1 MLEGFT
7 AITVDNAVKAGKK
20 SKSSAAAVSKKE
32 KVVPKNTPK
41 EQTSTSAVAKKPEV
55 VPKNTSKKQTSTTSV
70 DEKVEVVP
78 KNTSE
83 VQTETSVV
91 AKKGEVVPK
100 NTPADMGGDYEP
112 RVGYISI
119 PKGLWGII
127 TDNMYLSYCSDTRE
141 GSLKLL
147 KNAKINRKPVFT
159 KDWDLITS
167 VLYTDAHI
175 LSYYPHVDSHVMQD
189 ALSKVHKIGGL
200 YSIIDMDEY
209 LRPKGYFPRVSK
221 MSLVTDIADRNPQL
235 LDAMHL
241 RKVDDDNNPYEMTD
255 VPSTIS
261 SLNVRSMK
269 YCLLTTGIEE
279 FFKVKRYPK
288 PKDLAGIIDR
298 LGDESR
304 ETAGITTITINNGAN
319 TYRIFDEDRFTEWL
333 RDNGWLTEDEM
344 KWVSLKEMTQVYSL
358 SEDEFT
364 DLYESACVEL
374 KVLKAD
380 YYKVDGRGNRFVK
393 AGIAEGLRVF
403 RSQMRRNKV
412 DKDIRSLSAV
422 MSLQSDL
429 KGVNA
434 ELEKVR
440 SELSKAEKELK
451 AAENANP
458 VEGMNPR
465 QPSAAKN
472 TSTKDKSTALPTKSD
487 TPKPQDAATEEKSSI
502 AKPQDDTQGIP
513 VETESKKVLR
523 LKKEVRVLKKQLSDL
538 KTRLSGKTEEVQ
550 RLVESEQDL
559 KRSNEGL
566 ASSIKKLSENNSS
579 LKTQLENAG
588 TPLKARIQE
597 LEANARKDKG
607 KIQSLED
614 NLSYEKH
621 IVEDLKGKLA
631 RAEAE
636 NMELKEAKGGVP
648 LEGGDKFRLV
658 AAVGGRRR
666 VFLPRATFEALSSFG
681 SVKVKG
687 CANE

>member
-7 AITVDNAVKAGKK
+7 AITVDNAVKASKK
-20 SKSSAAAVSKKE
+20 SKPSTAAVSKKE
-32 KVVPKNTPK
+32 KAVPKNTPK
-41 EQTSTSAVAKKPEV
+41 VQTSTTSVAKKEKAVPKNTPKVQTSTTSVAKKEEV
-55 VPKNTSKKQTSTTSV
+55 VPKNTSVESKN
-70 DEKVEVVP
+70 EKVVP
-78 KNTSE
+78 KNT
-83 VQTETSVV
+83 V
-91 AKKGEVVPK
+91 
-100 NTPADMGGDYEP
+100 ADMGGDYEP

-434 ELEKVR
+434 ELARVR

-451 AAENANP
+451 SAENAKP
-458 VEGMNPR
+458 VSE
-465 QPSAAKN
+465 SKN
-472 TSTKDKSTALPTKSD
+472 ATSKGNTTASPAN
-487 TPKPQDAATEEKSSI
+487 PQDATPE
-502 AKPQDDTQGIP
+502 AKGSPPQPQDATSGIP
-513 VETESKKVLR
+513 GEPESKKVLR
-523 LKKEVRVLKKQLSDL
+523 LKKEVKLLKKQLSDL

-631 RAEAE
+631 SAEAE

-658 AAVGGRRR
+658 AAAGGRRR

>member
-7 AITVDNAVKAGKK
+7 AITIDNAPKSGKK

-32 KVVPKNTPK
+32 KAVPKNTSK
-41 EQTSTSAVAKKPEV
+41 EQNSTSAVAKKPKV

-200 YSIIDMDEY
+200 YSILDMDEY

-403 RSQMRRNKV
+403 RAQMRRNKV

-434 ELEKVR
+434 ELARVR

-451 AAENANP
+451 SAENAKP
-458 VEGMNPR
+458 VSEPKNAT
-465 QPSAAKN
+465 SEAK
-472 TSTKDKSTALPTKSD
+472 SSPAQ
-487 TPKPQDAATEEKSSI
+487 PQDATPE
-502 AKPQDDTQGIP
+502 AKGSPSQPQDATSGIP
-513 VETESKKVLR
+513 GEPESKKVLR
-523 LKKEVRVLKKQLSDL
+523 LKKEVKLLKKQLSDL

-550 RLVESEQDL
+550 RLSESEQDL

-631 RAEAE
+631 SAEAE
-636 NMELKEAKGGVP
+636 NMELREAKGGVP

-658 AAVGGRRR
+658 TAAGGRRR
-666 VFLPRATFEALSSFG
+666 VFLPRATFEALISFG
-681 SVKVKG
+681 SVKVREF
-687 CANE
+687 AHE

>member
-7 AITVDNAVKAGKK
+7 AITVDNAVKASKK

-32 KVVPKNTPK
+32 KVVPKNTSK
-41 EQTSTSAVAKKPEV
+41 VQTSTTSVAKKPEV

-434 ELEKVR
+434 ELARVR

-451 AAENANP
+451 SAENAKP
-458 VEGMNPR
+458 VSE
-465 QPSAAKN
+465 
-472 TSTKDKSTALPTKSD
+472 
-487 TPKPQDAATEEKSSI
+487 PQDATPKGNTTASP
-502 AKPQDDTQGIP
+502 AQPQDATPEAKGSPSQPQDTTSGIP
-513 VETESKKVLR
+513 GEPESKKVLR
-523 LKKEVRVLKKQLSDL
+523 LKKEVKLLKKQLSDL

-550 RLVESEQDL
+550 RLSEFEQDL

-631 RAEAE
+631 SAEAE

-658 AAVGGRRR
+658 AAAGGRRR
-666 VFLPRATFEALSSFG
+666 VFLPRATFEALISFG
-681 SVKVKG
+681 SVKVREF
-687 CANE
+687 AHE

>member
-7 AITVDNAVKAGKK
+7 AITIDNAPKSGKK

-32 KVVPKNTPK
+32 KAVPKNTSK
-41 EQTSTSAVAKKPEV
+41 EQNSTSAVAKKPKV

-200 YSIIDMDEY
+200 YSILDMDEY

-269 YCLLTTGIEE
+269 YCLLTTGVEE

-434 ELEKVR
+434 ELARVR

-451 AAENANP
+451 SAENAKP
-458 VEGMNPR
+458 VSE
-465 QPSAAKN
+465 
-472 TSTKDKSTALPTKSD
+472 
-487 TPKPQDAATEEKSSI
+487 PQDATPKGNTTASP
-502 AKPQDDTQGIP
+502 ANPQDATPEAKGSPSQPQDATSGIP
-513 VETESKKVLR
+513 GEPESKKVLR
-523 LKKEVRVLKKQLSDL
+523 LKKEVKLLKKQLSDL

-550 RLVESEQDL
+550 RLSESEQDL

-631 RAEAE
+631 SAEAE
-636 NMELKEAKGGVP
+636 NMELREAKGGVP
-648 LEGGDKFRLV
+648 LEGVGKFRLV
-658 AAVGGRRR
+658 TAAGGRRR
-666 VFLPRATFEALSSFG
+666 VFLPRATFEALISFG
-681 SVKVKG
+681 SVKVREF
-687 CANE
+687 AHE

>member
-7 AITVDNAVKAGKK
+7 AITVDNAPKSGKK

-41 EQTSTSAVAKKPEV
+41 VQTSTTSVAKKPEV
-55 VPKNTSKKQTSTTSV
+55 VPKNTSKVQTSTTSV
-70 DEKVEVVP
+70 AKKEEVVP
-78 KNTSE
+78 KNTPE

-100 NTPADMGGDYEP
+100 NTVADMGGDYEP

-147 KNAKINRKPVFT
+147 RNAKINRKPVFT

-175 LSYYPHVDSHVMQD
+175 LSYYPHVDSHVMQE

-200 YSIIDMDEY
+200 YSILDMDEY

-269 YCLLTTGIEE
+269 YCLLTTGVEE

-403 RSQMRRNKV
+403 RAQMRRNKV

-434 ELEKVR
+434 ELARVR

-451 AAENANP
+451 SAENAKP
-458 VEGMNPR
+458 VSE
-465 QPSAAKN
+465 
-472 TSTKDKSTALPTKSD
+472 
-487 TPKPQDAATEEKSSI
+487 PQDATPKGSTTASP
-502 AKPQDDTQGIP
+502 AQPQDATPEAKGSPSQPQDATSGIP
-513 VETESKKVLR
+513 GEPESKKVLR
-523 LKKEVRVLKKQLSDL
+523 LKKEVKLLKKQLSDL

-550 RLVESEQDL
+550 RLSESEQDL

-631 RAEAE
+631 SAEAE

-648 LEGGDKFRLV
+648 LEGGGKFRLV
-658 AAVGGRRR
+658 AAAGGRRR

-681 SVKVKG
+681 SVKVREF
-687 CANE
+687 AHE

>member
-7 AITVDNAVKAGKK
+7 AITIDNAPKSGKK

-32 KVVPKNTPK
+32 KAVPKNTSK
-41 EQTSTSAVAKKPEV
+41 EQNSTSAVAKKPKV

-200 YSIIDMDEY
+200 YSILDMDEY

-403 RSQMRRNKV
+403 RAQMRRNKV

-434 ELEKVR
+434 ELARVR

-451 AAENANP
+451 SAENAKP
-458 VEGMNPR
+458 VSE
-465 QPSAAKN
+465 
-472 TSTKDKSTALPTKSD
+472 
-487 TPKPQDAATEEKSSI
+487 PQDATSEAKSSP
-502 AKPQDDTQGIP
+502 AQPQDATPEAKGSPSQPQDATSGIP
-513 VETESKKVLR
+513 GEPESKKVLR
-523 LKKEVRVLKKQLSDL
+523 LKKEVKLLKKQLSDL

-550 RLVESEQDL
+550 RLSESEQDL

-631 RAEAE
+631 SAEAE

-658 AAVGGRRR
+658 AAAGGRRR
-666 VFLPRATFEALSSFG
+666 VFLPRATFEALISFG
-681 SVKVKG
+681 SVKVREF
-687 CANE
+687 AHE

>member
-7 AITVDNAVKAGKK
+7 AITVDNAAKSGKK

-32 KVVPKNTPK
+32 EVVPKNTPK
-41 EQTSTSAVAKKPEV
+41 EQTPASSVAKKLKV

-78 KNTSE
+78 DNTSVE
-83 VQTETSVV
+83 SKNE
-91 AKKGEVVPK
+91 EVVSK
-100 NTPADMGGDYEP
+100 NTPADMSGDYEP

-200 YSIIDMDEY
+200 YSIIDVDEY

-235 LDAMHL
+235 LDALHL

-269 YCLLTTGIEE
+269 YCLLTTGVEE
-279 FFKVKRYPK
+279 FFRVKRYPK
-288 PKDLAGIIDR
+288 PKDLAGIISG

-333 RDNGWLTEDEM
+333 RDNGWLTEDGME
-344 KWVSLKEMTQVYSL
+344 WVSLKEMTQVYNL

-364 DLYESACVEL
+364 ELYESACVEL

-393 AGIAEGLRVF
+393 ARIAEGLRVF

-429 KGVNA
+429 KGANA
-434 ELEKVR
+434 ELVR
-440 SELSKAEKELK
+440 VQRELEKAEKELK
-451 AAENANP
+451 AAESAKP
-458 VEGMNPR
+458 VSE
-465 QPSAAKN
+465 
-472 TSTKDKSTALPTKSD
+472 
-487 TPKPQDAATEEKSSI
+487 PQDATPKGNPTTSSKSATPEEKSSTANAAPE
-502 AKPQDDTQGIP
+502 AKSSPSQPQDATPGIP
-513 VETESKKVLR
+513 VEPESKKVLR
-523 LKKEVRVLKKQLSDL
+523 LKKEVRLLKKQLSDL

-550 RLVESEQDL
+550 RLSESEQDL

-607 KIQSLED
+607 KMQSLED
-614 NLSYEKH
+614 NLSYANH

-631 RAEAE
+631 SAEAE
-636 NMELKEAKGGVP
+636 NMELRDAKGGVP
-648 LEGGDKFRLV
+648 LEGVGKFRLV
-658 AAVGGRRR
+658 AAAGGRRR

-681 SVKVKG
+681 SVKVREF
-687 CANE
+687 AHE

>member
-7 AITVDNAVKAGKK
+7 AITVDNAPK
-20 SKSSAAAVSKKE
+20 SGRKSNTSTAAVSKKE
-32 KVVPKNTPK
+32 KVVPKNTAEVQP
-41 EQTSTSAVAKKPEV
+41 TTSAVAKKPEV
-55 VPKNTSKKQTSTTSV
+55 VSKNTSKGQTSTTSV
-70 DEKVEVVP
+70 A
-78 KNTSE
+78 KNE
-83 VQTETSVV
+83 
-91 AKKGEVVPK
+91 EVVPK
-100 NTPADMGGDYEP
+100 NTPVESKNEKVVPKNTVADMGGDYEP

-147 KNAKINRKPVFT
+147 RNAKINRKPVFT

-279 FFKVKRYPK
+279 FFRVKRYPK

-333 RDNGWLTEDEM
+333 RDNGWLTEDKM

-403 RSQMRRNKV
+403 RAQMRRNKV

-434 ELEKVR
+434 ELARVR

-451 AAENANP
+451 SAENAKP
-458 VEGMNPR
+458 V
-465 QPSAAKN
+465 S
-472 TSTKDKSTALPTKSD
+472 
-487 TPKPQDAATEEKSSI
+487 
-502 AKPQDDTQGIP
+502 
-513 VETESKKVLR
+513 ESK
-523 LKKEVRVLKKQLSDL
+523 
-538 KTRLSGKTEEVQ
+538 
-550 RLVESEQDL
+550 
-559 KRSNEGL
+559 N
-566 ASSIKKLSENNSS
+566 
-579 LKTQLENAG
+579 
-588 TPLKARIQE
+588 
-597 LEANARKDKG
+597 
-607 KIQSLED
+607 
-614 NLSYEKH
+614 
-621 IVEDLKGKLA
+621 
-631 RAEAE
+631 
-636 NMELKEAKGGVP
+636 
-648 LEGGDKFRLV
+648 
-658 AAVGGRRR
+658 
-666 VFLPRATFEALSSFG
+666 ATFKG
-681 SVKVKG
+681 SPTATGARVEKG
-687 CANE
+687 APTEKGSKTA

>member
-7 AITVDNAVKAGKK
+7 AITVDNATKAGKK

-32 KVVPKNTPK
+32 EVVPKNTPK
-41 EQTSTSAVAKKPEV
+41 EQTSTSAVAKKEEV
-55 VPKNTSKKQTSTTSV
+55 VPKNTTVESK
-70 DEKVEVVP
+70 KVEVVP
-78 KNTSE
+78 KNT
-83 VQTETSVV
+83 V
-91 AKKGEVVPK
+91 
-100 NTPADMGGDYEP
+100 ADMGGDYEP

-200 YSIIDMDEY
+200 YSIIDVDEY

-235 LDAMHL
+235 LGALHL

-269 YCLLTTGIEE
+269 YCLLTTGVEE

-344 KWVSLKEMTQVYSL
+344 EWVSLKEMTKVYNL
-358 SEDEFT
+358 SEDEFV
-364 DLYESACVEL
+364 DLYESACGEL

-429 KGVNA
+429 KGANA
-434 ELEKVR
+434 ELAKVQR
-440 SELSKAEKELK
+440 ELAKAKRGLK
-451 AAENANP
+451 AAE
-458 VEGMNPR
+458 
-465 QPSAAKN
+465 SAKPA
-472 TSTKDKSTALPTKSD
+472 SELKSTTTKGNPTTSSKSA
-487 TPKPQDAATEEKSSI
+487 TTEEKSSTANAAPE
-502 AKPQDDTQGIP
+502 AKSSPSQPQDTTPGIP
-513 VETESKKVLR
+513 VEPESKKVLR
-523 LKKEVRVLKKQLSDL
+523 LKKEIKLLKKQLSDL

-550 RLVESEQDL
+550 RLSESEQDL

-597 LEANARKDKG
+597 LEAKARKDSG
-607 KIQSLED
+607 EIQSLKD
-614 NLSYEKH
+614 NLSYANH

-631 RAEAE
+631 SAEAE
-636 NMELKEAKGGVP
+636 NTKLEEVEGDSITLGG
-648 LEGGDKFRLV
+648 GKFRLV
-658 AAVGGRRR
+658 VASAGRR

-681 SVKVKG
+681 SVKVRE
-687 CANE
+687 CAHE

>member
-7 AITVDNAVKAGKK
+7 AITVDNAVKAGRK
-20 SKSSAAAVSKKE
+20 SKPSTAAVSKKE
-32 KVVPKNTPK
+32 EVVPKNTPK
-41 EQTSTSAVAKKPEV
+41 KQTSTSAVTKKPKV

-100 NTPADMGGDYEP
+100 NTAADMGGDYEP

-279 FFKVKRYPK
+279 FFRVKRYPK

-403 RSQMRRNKV
+403 RAQMRRNKV

-434 ELEKVR
+434 ELARVR

-451 AAENANP
+451 SAENAKP
-458 VEGMNPR
+458 VSE
-465 QPSAAKN
+465 
-472 TSTKDKSTALPTKSD
+472 
-487 TPKPQDAATEEKSSI
+487 PQDATPKGNTTASP
-502 AKPQDDTQGIP
+502 AQPQDATPEAKGSPSQPQDATSGIP
-513 VETESKKVLR
+513 GEPESKKVLR
-523 LKKEVRVLKKQLSDL
+523 LKKEVKLLKKQLSDL

-631 RAEAE
+631 SAEAE
-636 NMELKEAKGGVP
+636 NMELREAKGGVP

-666 VFLPRATFEALSSFG
+666 VFLPRATFEALISFG
-681 SVKVKG
+681 SVKVREF
-687 CANE
+687 AHE

>member
-7 AITVDNAVKAGKK
+7 AITIDNAPKSGKK

-32 KVVPKNTPK
+32 KAVPKNTSK
-41 EQTSTSAVAKKPEV
+41 EQNSTSAVAKKPKV

-200 YSIIDMDEY
+200 YSILDMDEY

-434 ELEKVR
+434 ELARVR

-451 AAENANP
+451 SAENAKP
-458 VEGMNPR
+458 VSE
-465 QPSAAKN
+465 
-472 TSTKDKSTALPTKSD
+472 
-487 TPKPQDAATEEKSSI
+487 PQDATPKGNTTASP
-502 AKPQDDTQGIP
+502 ANPQDATPEAKGSPSQPQDATSGIP
-513 VETESKKVLR
+513 GEPESKKVLR
-523 LKKEVRVLKKQLSDL
+523 LKKEVKLLKKQLSDL
-538 KTRLSGKTEEVQ
+538 KTRLSGKIEEVQ
-550 RLVESEQDL
+550 RLSESEQDL

-631 RAEAE
+631 SAEAE

-658 AAVGGRRR
+658 AAAGGRRR
-666 VFLPRATFEALSSFG
+666 VFLPRATFEALISFG
-681 SVKVKG
+681 SVKVREF
-687 CANE
+687 AHE

>member
-7 AITVDNAVKAGKK
+7 AITIDNAPKSGKK

-32 KVVPKNTPK
+32 KAVPKNTSK
-41 EQTSTSAVAKKPEV
+41 EQNSTSAVAKKPKV

-200 YSIIDMDEY
+200 YSILDMDEY

-269 YCLLTTGIEE
+269 YCLLTTGVEE

-434 ELEKVR
+434 ELARVR

-451 AAENANP
+451 SAENAKP
-458 VEGMNPR
+458 VSE
-465 QPSAAKN
+465 
-472 TSTKDKSTALPTKSD
+472 
-487 TPKPQDAATEEKSSI
+487 PQDATPKGNTTASP
-502 AKPQDDTQGIP
+502 ANPQDATPEAKGSPSQPQDATSGIP
-513 VETESKKVLR
+513 GEPESKKVLR
-523 LKKEVRVLKKQLSDL
+523 LKKEVKLLKKQLSDL

-550 RLVESEQDL
+550 RLSESEQDL

-631 RAEAE
+631 SAEAE

-648 LEGGDKFRLV
+648 LEGVGKFRLV
-658 AAVGGRRR
+658 TAAGGRRR
-666 VFLPRATFEALSSFG
+666 VFLPRATFEALISFG
-681 SVKVKG
+681 SVKVREF
-687 CANE
+687 AHE

>member
-7 AITVDNAVKAGKK
+7 AITVDNAVKVSKK
-20 SKSSAAAVSKKE
+20 SKPSSAAVSKKSKVVPKNTPEVQTSTTSVAKKEEVVPKNTPVESKNE
-32 KVVPKNTPK
+32 KVVPKNT
-41 EQTSTSAVAKKPEV
+41 V
-55 VPKNTSKKQTSTTSV
+55 
-70 DEKVEVVP
+70 
-78 KNTSE
+78 
-83 VQTETSVV
+83 
-91 AKKGEVVPK
+91 
-100 NTPADMGGDYEP
+100 ADMSGDYEP

-175 LSYYPHVDSHVMQD
+175 LSYYPHVDSHVMQE
-189 ALSKVHKIGGL
+189 AFSKVHKIGGL

-255 VPSTIS
+255 VPSTVS

-269 YCLLTTGIEE
+269 YCLLTTGVEE

-288 PKDLAGIIDR
+288 PKDLAGVIDR
-298 LGDESR
+298 LGEESR

-344 KWVSLKEMTQVYSL
+344 EWVSLREMAQVYNL
-358 SEDEFT
+358 SEDEFV

-374 KVLKAD
+374 KVLKAG

-403 RSQMRRNKV
+403 RAQVLRNKV

-434 ELEKVR
+434 ELVR
-440 SELSKAEKELK
+440 VQRELEKAERELK
-451 AAENANP
+451 ASETAKP
-458 VEGMNPR
+458 VESETMKTV
-465 QPSAAKN
+465 SE
-472 TSTKDKSTALPTKSD
+472 SKSTTLKGNAADSPAKT
-487 TPKPQDAATEEKSSI
+487 QDAT
-502 AKPQDDTQGIP
+502 PGIP

-523 LKKEVRVLKKQLSDL
+523 LKKEVRLLKKQLSDL

-550 RLVESEQDL
+550 RLVESEKSL
-559 KRSNEGL
+559 KNSNEGL

-579 LKTQLENAG
+579 LKTQLENTG
-588 TPLKARIQE
+588 TPLKSRIQE
-597 LEANARKDKG
+597 LEAKARKDSG
-607 KIQSLED
+607 KMQSLED
-614 NLSYEKH
+614 SLSYANH

-631 RAEAE
+631 SAEAE
-636 NMELKEAKGGVP
+636 NTKLKESKSGMP
-648 LEGGDKFRLV
+648 LGGDSITLGGGKFRLV
-658 AAVGGRRR
+658 AATGGHRR

-681 SVKVKG
+681 SVKVREF
-687 CANE
+687 AHE

>member
-7 AITVDNAVKAGKK
+7 AITIDNAVKAGRK
-20 SKSSAAAVSKKE
+20 SKPSTAAVSKKE
-32 KVVPKNTPK
+32 EVVPKNTPK
-41 EQTSTSAVAKKPEV
+41 VQTSTTSVAKNEEVVPKNTPEVQTSTSAVAKKPEV
-55 VPKNTSKKQTSTTSV
+55 VPKNTV
-70 DEKVEVVP
+70 
-78 KNTSE
+78 
-83 VQTETSVV
+83 
-91 AKKGEVVPK
+91 
-100 NTPADMGGDYEP
+100 ADMGGDYEP

-200 YSIIDMDEY
+200 YSIIDVDEY

-279 FFKVKRYPK
+279 FFRVKRYPK

-403 RSQMRRNKV
+403 RAQMRRNKV

-434 ELEKVR
+434 ELEQVKR
-440 SELSKAEKELK
+440 ELAKAEKELK
-451 AAENANP
+451 SAENGKQ
-458 VEGMNPR
+458 VSE
-465 QPSAAKN
+465 
-472 TSTKDKSTALPTKSD
+472 
-487 TPKPQDAATEEKSSI
+487 PQDACPKGNPTATPAQPQDADPEAKSSP
-502 AKPQDDTQGIP
+502 AKSQDATSGIP
-513 VETESKKVLR
+513 GEPESKKVLR
-523 LKKEVRVLKKQLSDL
+523 LKKEVKLLKKQLSDL

-550 RLVESEQDL
+550 RLSESEQDL

-597 LEANARKDKG
+597 LEANARKDSG
-607 KIQSLED
+607 EIQSLKD

-631 RAEAE
+631 SAEAE

-648 LEGGDKFRLV
+648 LEGGGKFRLV
-658 AAVGGRRR
+658 TAAGGRRR

-681 SVKVKG
+681 SVKVRE
-687 CANE
+687 CINE

>member
-7 AITVDNAVKAGKK
+7 AITIDNAPKSGKK

-32 KVVPKNTPK
+32 KAVPKNTSK
-41 EQTSTSAVAKKPEV
+41 EQNSTSAVAKKPKV

-200 YSIIDMDEY
+200 YSILDMDEY

-434 ELEKVR
+434 ELARVR

-451 AAENANP
+451 SAENAKP
-458 VEGMNPR
+458 VSE
-465 QPSAAKN
+465 
-472 TSTKDKSTALPTKSD
+472 
-487 TPKPQDAATEEKSSI
+487 PQDATSEAKSSP
-502 AKPQDDTQGIP
+502 AQPQDATPEAKGSPSQPQDATSGIP
-513 VETESKKVLR
+513 GEPESKKVLR
-523 LKKEVRVLKKQLSDL
+523 LKKEVKLLKKQLSDL
-538 KTRLSGKTEEVQ
+538 KTRLSGKIEEVQ
-550 RLVESEQDL
+550 RLSESEQDL

-631 RAEAE
+631 SAEAE
-636 NMELKEAKGGVP
+636 NMELREAKGGVP
-648 LEGGDKFRLV
+648 LEGVGKFRLV
-658 AAVGGRRR
+658 TAAGGRRR
-666 VFLPRATFEALSSFG
+666 VFLPRATFEALISFG
-681 SVKVKG
+681 SVKVREF
-687 CANE
+687 AHE

>member
-1 MLEGFT
+1 M
-7 AITVDNAVKAGKK
+7 
-20 SKSSAAAVSKKE
+20 
-32 KVVPKNTPK
+32 VPKNTSK
-41 EQTSTSAVAKKPEV
+41 VQTSTTSVAKKEEV
-55 VPKNTSKKQTSTTSV
+55 VPKNTSVESKN
-70 DEKVEVVP
+70 EK
-78 KNTSE
+78 
-83 VQTETSVV
+83 
-91 AKKGEVVPK
+91 VVPK

-279 FFKVKRYPK
+279 FFRVKRYPK

-403 RSQMRRNKV
+403 RAQMRRNKV

-434 ELEKVR
+434 ELARVR

-451 AAENANP
+451 SAENAKP
-458 VEGMNPR
+458 VSE
-465 QPSAAKN
+465 
-472 TSTKDKSTALPTKSD
+472 
-487 TPKPQDAATEEKSSI
+487 PQDATPE
-502 AKPQDDTQGIP
+502 AKGSPSQPQDATSGIP
-513 VETESKKVLR
+513 GEPESKKVLR
-523 LKKEVRVLKKQLSDL
+523 LKKEVKLLKKQLSDL

-550 RLVESEQDL
+550 RLSESEQDL

-631 RAEAE
+631 SAEAE

-658 AAVGGRRR
+658 ATAGGRRR
-666 VFLPRATFEALSSFG
+666 VFLPRATFEALISFG
-681 SVKVKG
+681 SVKVREF
-687 CANE
+687 AHE

>member
-7 AITVDNAVKAGKK
+7 AITIDNAVKAGRK
-20 SKSSAAAVSKKE
+20 SNTSTAAVSKKE

-41 EQTSTSAVAKKPEV
+41 GQTSTSAVAKKPKV

-269 YCLLTTGIEE
+269 YCLLTTGVEE

-434 ELEKVR
+434 ELARVR

-451 AAENANP
+451 SAENAKP
-458 VEGMNPR
+458 VSE
-465 QPSAAKN
+465 
-472 TSTKDKSTALPTKSD
+472 
-487 TPKPQDAATEEKSSI
+487 PQDATPKGNTTASP
-502 AKPQDDTQGIP
+502 AQPQDATPEAKGSPSQPQDATSGIP
-513 VETESKKVLR
+513 VEPESKKVLR
-523 LKKEVRVLKKQLSDL
+523 LKKEVKLLKKQLSDL

-550 RLVESEQDL
+550 RLSESEQDL

-631 RAEAE
+631 SAEAE
-636 NMELKEAKGGVP
+636 NMELREAKGGVP
-648 LEGGDKFRLV
+648 LEGGGKFRLV
-658 AAVGGRRR
+658 AAAGGRRR

-681 SVKVKG
+681 SVKVREF
-687 CANE
+687 AHE

>member
-7 AITVDNAVKAGKK
+7 AITIDNAPKSGKK

-32 KVVPKNTPK
+32 EVVPKNTSK
-41 EQTSTSAVAKKPEV
+41 EQTSTSAVAKKPKV

-78 KNTSE
+78 KNTS
-83 VQTETSVV
+83 
-91 AKKGEVVPK
+91 
-100 NTPADMGGDYEP
+100 ADMGGDYEP

-147 KNAKINRKPVFT
+147 RNAKINRKPVFT

-200 YSIIDMDEY
+200 YSILDMDEY

-269 YCLLTTGIEE
+269 YCLLTTGVEE
-279 FFKVKRYPK
+279 FFRVKRYPK

-333 RDNGWLTEDEM
+333 RDSGWLTEDEM

-403 RSQMRRNKV
+403 RAQVRRNKV

-434 ELEKVR
+434 ELARVR

-451 AAENANP
+451 SAENAKP
-458 VEGMNPR
+458 VSESKNATSEAKSS
-465 QPSAAKN
+465 PSQ
-472 TSTKDKSTALPTKSD
+472 
-487 TPKPQDAATEEKSSI
+487 PQDATPE
-502 AKPQDDTQGIP
+502 AKGSPSQPQDATSGIP
-513 VETESKKVLR
+513 GEPESKKVLR
-523 LKKEVRVLKKQLSDL
+523 LKKEVKLLKKQLSDL

-550 RLVESEQDL
+550 RLSESEQDL

-631 RAEAE
+631 SAEAE

-658 AAVGGRRR
+658 AAAGGRRR

-681 SVKVKG
+681 SVKVRE
-687 CANE
+687 CINE

>member
-7 AITVDNAVKAGKK
+7 AITVDNAVKASKK
-20 SKSSAAAVSKKE
+20 SKPSTAAVLKKE

-41 EQTSTSAVAKKPEV
+41 KKTSTTSVAKKEEV
-55 VPKNTSKKQTSTTSV
+55 VPKNTSKVQTSTTSV
-70 DEKVEVVP
+70 V
-78 KNTSE
+78 
-83 VQTETSVV
+83 
-91 AKKGEVVPK
+91 KKEEVVPK

-147 KNAKINRKPVFT
+147 RNAKINRKPVFT

-279 FFKVKRYPK
+279 FFRVKRYPK

-434 ELEKVR
+434 ELARVR

-451 AAENANP
+451 SAENAKP
-458 VEGMNPR
+458 VSESKNATSEAKSS
-465 QPSAAKN
+465 PSQ
-472 TSTKDKSTALPTKSD
+472 
-487 TPKPQDAATEEKSSI
+487 PQDATPE
-502 AKPQDDTQGIP
+502 AKGSPSQPQDATSGIP
-513 VETESKKVLR
+513 GEPESKKVLR
-523 LKKEVRVLKKQLSDL
+523 LKKEVKLLKKQLSDL

-550 RLVESEQDL
+550 RLSESEQDL

-631 RAEAE
+631 SAEVE

-658 AAVGGRRR
+658 AAAGGRRR

>member
-7 AITVDNAVKAGKK
+7 AITIDNAPKSGKK

-32 KVVPKNTPK
+32 KAVPKNTSK
-41 EQTSTSAVAKKPEV
+41 EQNSTSAVAKKPKV

-200 YSIIDMDEY
+200 YSILDMDEY

-434 ELEKVR
+434 ELARVR

-451 AAENANP
+451 SAENAKP
-458 VEGMNPR
+458 VSE
-465 QPSAAKN
+465 
-472 TSTKDKSTALPTKSD
+472 
-487 TPKPQDAATEEKSSI
+487 PQDATSEAKSSP
-502 AKPQDDTQGIP
+502 AQPQDATPEAKGSPSQPQDATSGIP
-513 VETESKKVLR
+513 GEPESKKVLR
-523 LKKEVRVLKKQLSDL
+523 LKKEVKLLKKQLSDL

-550 RLVESEQDL
+550 RLSESEQDL

-631 RAEAE
+631 SAEAE

-658 AAVGGRRR
+658 AAAGGRRR
-666 VFLPRATFEALSSFG
+666 VFLPRATFEALISFG
-681 SVKVKG
+681 SVKVREF
-687 CANE
+687 AHE

>member
-7 AITVDNAVKAGKK
+7 AITIDNAPKSGKK

-32 KVVPKNTPK
+32 KAVPKNTSK
-41 EQTSTSAVAKKPEV
+41 EQNSTSAVAKKPKV

-200 YSIIDMDEY
+200 YSILDMDEY

-269 YCLLTTGIEE
+269 YCLLTTGVEE

-403 RSQMRRNKV
+403 RAQMRRNKV

-434 ELEKVR
+434 ELARVR

-451 AAENANP
+451 SAENAKP
-458 VEGMNPR
+458 VSE
-465 QPSAAKN
+465 
-472 TSTKDKSTALPTKSD
+472 
-487 TPKPQDAATEEKSSI
+487 PQDATPKGNTTASP
-502 AKPQDDTQGIP
+502 ANPQDATPEAKGSPSQPQDATSGIP
-513 VETESKKVLR
+513 GEPESKKVLR
-523 LKKEVRVLKKQLSDL
+523 LKKEVKLLKKQLSDL

-550 RLVESEQDL
+550 RLSESEQDL

-631 RAEAE
+631 SAEAE

-658 AAVGGRRR
+658 AAAGGRRR
-666 VFLPRATFEALSSFG
+666 VFLPRATFEALISFG
-681 SVKVKG
+681 SVKVREF
-687 CANE
+687 AHE

>member
-7 AITVDNAVKAGKK
+7 AITVDNAPKSGKK
-20 SKSSAAAVSKKE
+20 SKPSTAAVSKKE
-32 KVVPKNTPK
+32 KVVPKNTSK
-41 EQTSTSAVAKKPEV
+41 VQTSTTSVAKKEEAVPKNTPKVQTSTTSVAKKEEV
-55 VPKNTSKKQTSTTSV
+55 VPKNTSVESKNKK
-70 DEKVEVVP
+70 
-78 KNTSE
+78 
-83 VQTETSVV
+83 
-91 AKKGEVVPK
+91 VVPK
-100 NTPADMGGDYEP
+100 NTPADTGGDYEP

-147 KNAKINRKPVFT
+147 RNAKINRKPVFT

-189 ALSKVHKIGGL
+189 AISKVHKIGGL

-269 YCLLTTGIEE
+269 YCLLTTGVEE

-403 RSQMRRNKV
+403 RAQMRRNKV

-434 ELEKVR
+434 ELARVR

-451 AAENANP
+451 SAENAKP
-458 VEGMNPR
+458 VSE
-465 QPSAAKN
+465 
-472 TSTKDKSTALPTKSD
+472 
-487 TPKPQDAATEEKSSI
+487 PQDATLKGNTTATGNSATSEEKSSP
-502 AKPQDDTQGIP
+502 ANATLEEKSSTPKTQDATSGIP
-513 VETESKKVLR
+513 VEPESKKVLR
-523 LKKEVRVLKKQLSDL
+523 LKKEVKLLKKQLSDL

-550 RLVESEQDL
+550 RLVESEQSL

-631 RAEAE
+631 SAEAE
-636 NMELKEAKGGVP
+636 NMELREAKGGVP

-658 AAVGGRRR
+658 TAAGGRRR

-681 SVKVKG
+681 SVKVREF
-687 CANE
+687 AHE

>member
-32 KVVPKNTPK
+32 EVVPKNTPK
-41 EQTSTSAVAKKPEV
+41 EQTPASSVAKKGEV

-78 KNTSE
+78 ENTSVE
-83 VQTETSVV
+83 SKNE
-91 AKKGEVVPK
+91 EVVSK
-100 NTPADMGGDYEP
+100 NTPADMSGDYEP

-159 KDWDLITS
+159 KDWGLITS

-200 YSIIDMDEY
+200 YSIIDVDEY

-221 MSLVTDIADRNPQL
+221 MSLVTDIANRNPQL
-235 LDAMHL
+235 LDALHL

-269 YCLLTTGIEE
+269 YCLLTTGVEE
-279 FFKVKRYPK
+279 FFRVKRYPK
-288 PKDLAGIIDR
+288 PKDLEGIIAR

-333 RDNGWLTEDEM
+333 RDNGWLTEDGME
-344 KWVSLKEMTQVYSL
+344 WVSLKEMTQVYNL

-364 DLYESACVEL
+364 ELYESACVEL
-374 KVLKAD
+374 KVLKSD

-393 AGIAEGLRVF
+393 ARIAEGLRVF

-429 KGVNA
+429 KDANA
-434 ELEKVR
+434 ELVR
-440 SELSKAEKELK
+440 VQRELEKAEKELK
-451 AAENANP
+451 AAE
-458 VEGMNPR
+458 
-465 QPSAAKN
+465 SAKPA
-472 TSTKDKSTALPTKSD
+472 SEPKSTTAKGNPTTSSKSA
-487 TPKPQDAATEEKSSI
+487 TPEEKSSTANAAPE
-502 AKPQDDTQGIP
+502 AKSSPSQPQDATPGIP
-513 VETESKKVLR
+513 VEPESKKVLR
-523 LKKEVRVLKKQLSDL
+523 LKKEVRLLKKQLSDL

-550 RLVESEQDL
+550 RLSESEQDL

-597 LEANARKDKG
+597 LEAKSRKDSG
-607 KIQSLED
+607 EIQSLKD
-614 NLSYEKH
+614 NLSYANH

-631 RAEAE
+631 SAEAE
-636 NMELKEAKGGVP
+636 NMELRDAKGGVP
-648 LEGGDKFRLV
+648 LEGVGKFRLV
-658 AAVGGRRR
+658 AAAGGCRR

-681 SVKVKG
+681 SVKVREF
-687 CANE
+687 AHE

>member
-7 AITVDNAVKAGKK
+7 AITVDNTVKASKK

-32 KVVPKNTPK
+32 EVVPKNTSK
-41 EQTSTSAVAKKPEV
+41 EQTPTSAVDEKVEV

-78 KNTSE
+78 ENTSVE
-83 VQTETSVV
+83 SKEQ
-91 AKKGEVVPK
+91 EVVPK
-100 NTPADMGGDYEP
+100 NTPADMSGDYEP

-175 LSYYPHVDSHVMQD
+175 LSYYPHVNSHVMQD

-200 YSIIDMDEY
+200 YSIIDVDEY

-235 LDAMHL
+235 LDALHL

-269 YCLLTTGIEE
+269 YCLLTTGVEE

-288 PKDLAGIIDR
+288 PKDLAGVIDR

-344 KWVSLKEMTQVYSL
+344 KWVSLKEMTKVYNL

-374 KVLKAD
+374 NVLKSD

-403 RSQMRRNKV
+403 RSQLRRNKV

-429 KGVNA
+429 KGANA
-434 ELEKVR
+434 ELAKVQR
-440 SELSKAEKELK
+440 ELEKAEKELK
-451 AAENANP
+451 DAENAKP
-458 VEGMNPR
+458 VSEPQDATPKG
-465 QPSAAKN
+465 N
-472 TSTKDKSTALPTKSD
+472 TTASTA
-487 TPKPQDAATEEKSSI
+487 KPQDATPEAKSSPSQ
-502 AKPQDDTQGIP
+502 PQDATPGIP
-513 VETESKKVLR
+513 VEPESKKVLR
-523 LKKEVRVLKKQLSDL
+523 LKKEVRLLKKQLSDL

-550 RLVESEQDL
+550 RLSESEQSL
-559 KRSNEGL
+559 KNSNEGL

-588 TPLKARIQE
+588 TPLKVRIQE
-597 LEANARKDKG
+597 LEAKSRKDSG
-607 KIQSLED
+607 EIQSLKD
-614 NLSYEKH
+614 NLSYANH

-631 RAEAE
+631 SAEAE
-636 NMELKEAKGGVP
+636 NMKLRDAKGGVP
-648 LEGGDKFRLV
+648 LEGVGKFRLV
-658 AAVGGRRR
+658 AVTGGHRR

-681 SVKVKG
+681 SVKVREF
-687 CANE
+687 AHE

>member
-7 AITVDNAVKAGKK
+7 AITVDNAVKAGRKGK
-20 SKSSAAAVSKKE
+20 PSSAAVSKK
-32 KVVPKNTPK
+32 PK
-41 EQTSTSAVAKKPEV
+41 V
-55 VPKNTSKKQTSTTSV
+55 VPKNTSKEQTSTTSV

-78 KNTSE
+78 KNTPVES
-83 VQTETSVV
+83 
-91 AKKGEVVPK
+91 KKGEVVPRNTSVESK
-100 NTPADMGGDYEP
+100 NEEVVPRNTSVDMGGDYEP

-141 GSLKLL
+141 GSMKLL

-200 YSIIDMDEY
+200 YSIIDVDEY

-235 LDAMHL
+235 LDALHL

-269 YCLLTTGIEE
+269 YCLLTTGVEE

-344 KWVSLKEMTQVYSL
+344 KWVSLKEMTQVYNL

-364 DLYESACVEL
+364 ELYESACVEL

-403 RSQMRRNKV
+403 RSQLRRNKV

-429 KGVNA
+429 KDANA
-434 ELEKVR
+434 ELVR
-440 SELSKAEKELK
+440 VQRELKKAEKELK
-451 AAENANP
+451 DAENAKP
-458 VEGMNPR
+458 VSE
-465 QPSAAKN
+465 
-472 TSTKDKSTALPTKSD
+472 
-487 TPKPQDAATEEKSSI
+487 PQDATPKGNQTATGNSATSEEKSSP
-502 AKPQDDTQGIP
+502 ANATLEEKSSTSKTQDASSGIP
-513 VETESKKVLR
+513 VEPESKKVLR
-523 LKKEVRVLKKQLSDL
+523 LKKEVRLLKKQLSDL

-550 RLVESEQDL
+550 RLSESEQDL

-597 LEANARKDKG
+597 LEAKARKDSG
-607 KIQSLED
+607 EIQSLKD
-614 NLSYEKH
+614 NLSYANH

-631 RAEAE
+631 SAEAE

-648 LEGGDKFRLV
+648 LEGVGKFRLV
-658 AAVGGRRR
+658 AVTGGHRR

-681 SVKVKG
+681 SVKVREF
-687 CANE
+687 AHE

>member
-20 SKSSAAAVSKKE
+20 SKPSTAAVSKKE
-32 KVVPKNTPK
+32 
-41 EQTSTSAVAKKPEV
+41 EV
-55 VPKNTSKKQTSTTSV
+55 VPKNTSKEQTSTSSV
-70 DEKVEVVP
+70 AKKEEVVP
-78 KNTSE
+78 KNTSK
-83 VQTETSVV
+83 VQTSTTSV
-91 AKKGEVVPK
+91 AKKEEVVPK
-100 NTPADMGGDYEP
+100 NTSVESKNEKVVPKNTVADMGGDYEP

-269 YCLLTTGIEE
+269 YCLLTTGVEE

-344 KWVSLKEMTQVYSL
+344 KWVSLKEMTQVYNL
-358 SEDEFT
+358 SEDEFV

-403 RSQMRRNKV
+403 RAQMRRNKV

-434 ELEKVR
+434 ELARVR

-451 AAENANP
+451 AAENAKP
-458 VEGMNPR
+458 VSEP
-465 QPSAAKN
+465 
-472 TSTKDKSTALPTKSD
+472 KSV
-487 TPKPQDAATEEKSSI
+487 TPKGNTTASPANPQDADPEAKSSPSQ
-502 AKPQDDTQGIP
+502 PQDATPEAKGSPSQPQDATSGIP
-513 VETESKKVLR
+513 VEPESKKVLR
-523 LKKEVRVLKKQLSDL
+523 LKKEVKLLKKQLSDL
-538 KTRLSGKTEEVQ
+538 KTRLSGKTGEVQ

-631 RAEAE
+631 SAEAE
-636 NMELKEAKGGVP
+636 NMELREAKGGVP
-648 LEGGDKFRLV
+648 LEGVGKFRLV
-658 AAVGGRRR
+658 TAAGGCRR

-681 SVKVKG
+681 SVKVREF
-687 CANE
+687 AHE

>member
-7 AITVDNAVKAGKK
+7 AITVDNAVKASRKGKP
-20 SKSSAAAVSKKE
+20 STAAVSKKE
-32 KVVPKNTPK
+32 K
-41 EQTSTSAVAKKPEV
+41 V

-78 KNTSE
+78 ENTSVE
-83 VQTETSVV
+83 SKNE
-91 AKKGEVVPK
+91 EVVSK
-100 NTPADMGGDYEP
+100 NTPADMSGDYEP

-147 KNAKINRKPVFT
+147 KSAKINRKPVFT

-167 VLYTDAHI
+167 VLYTDVHI

-200 YSIIDMDEY
+200 YSIIDIDEY

-235 LDAMHL
+235 LDALHL

-269 YCLLTTGIEE
+269 YCLLTTGVEE
-279 FFKVKRYPK
+279 FFRVKRYPK
-288 PKDLAGIIDR
+288 PKDLAGVIDR

-304 ETAGITTITINNGAN
+304 ETAGITTITINNGTN

-344 KWVSLKEMTQVYSL
+344 KWVSLKEMTQVYNL

-403 RSQMRRNKV
+403 RSQLRRNKV

-429 KGVNA
+429 KGANA
-434 ELEKVR
+434 ELVR
-440 SELSKAEKELK
+440 VQRELSKAEKELK
-451 AAENANP
+451 DAENAKP
-458 VEGMNPR
+458 VSEPQDATLKG
-465 QPSAAKN
+465 N
-472 TSTKDKSTALPTKSD
+472 TTASTA
-487 TPKPQDAATEEKSSI
+487 KPQDATPEAKSSPSQ
-502 AKPQDDTQGIP
+502 PQDATPGIP
-513 VETESKKVLR
+513 VEPESKEVLR
-523 LKKEVRVLKKQLSDL
+523 LKKEVRLLKKQLSDL

-550 RLVESEQDL
+550 RLSESEQDL

-597 LEANARKDKG
+597 LEAKSRKDSG
-607 KIQSLED
+607 KIQSLKD
-614 NLSYEKH
+614 NLSYANH

-631 RAEAE
+631 SAEAE
-636 NMELKEAKGGVP
+636 NMALREAKGGVP
-648 LEGGDKFRLV
+648 LEGGGKFRLV
-658 AAVGGRRR
+658 AAAGGRRR

-681 SVKVKG
+681 SVKVREF
-687 CANE
+687 AHE

>member
-7 AITVDNAVKAGKK
+7 AITIDNAVKAGRK
-20 SKSSAAAVSKKE
+20 SKTSTVAVSKKG
-32 KVVPKNTPK
+32 
-41 EQTSTSAVAKKPEV
+41 EV

-78 KNTSE
+78 KNTSVE
-83 VQTETSVV
+83 S
-91 AKKGEVVPK
+91 KNKEVVPK
-100 NTPADMGGDYEP
+100 NTVADMGGDYEP

-200 YSIIDMDEY
+200 YSIIDVDEY

-235 LDAMHL
+235 LGALHL

-269 YCLLTTGIEE
+269 YCLLTTGVEE

-288 PKDLAGIIDR
+288 PKDLAGVIDR

-333 RDNGWLTEDEM
+333 RDSGWLTEDEM
-344 KWVSLKEMTQVYSL
+344 EWVSLKEMTQVYNL
-358 SEDEFT
+358 SEDEFV
-364 DLYESACVEL
+364 DLYESACGEL
-374 KVLKAD
+374 KVLKSD

-393 AGIAEGLRVF
+393 ARIAEGLRVF

-422 MSLQSDL
+422 MSLQSEL
-429 KGVNA
+429 KDANA
-434 ELEKVR
+434 ELAKVQR
-440 SELSKAEKELK
+440 ELAKAKRGLK
-451 AAENANP
+451 AAE
-458 VEGMNPR
+458 
-465 QPSAAKN
+465 SAKPA
-472 TSTKDKSTALPTKSD
+472 SEPKSTTAKGNPTTSSKS
-487 TPKPQDAATEEKSSI
+487 ATLEEKSSTANAAPE
-502 AKPQDDTQGIP
+502 AKSSPSQPQDTAPGIP
-513 VETESKKVLR
+513 VEPESKKVLR
-523 LKKEVRVLKKQLSDL
+523 LKKEVKMLKKQLSDL

-550 RLVESEQDL
+550 RLSESEQDL

-597 LEANARKDKG
+597 LEAKARKDSG
-607 KIQSLED
+607 EIQSLKD
-614 NLSYEKH
+614 NLSYANH

-631 RAEAE
+631 SAEAE
-636 NMELKEAKGGVP
+636 NTKLEEVEGDSITLGG
-648 LEGGDKFRLV
+648 GKFRLV
-658 AAVGGRRR
+658 VASAGRR

-681 SVKVKG
+681 SVKVKE
-687 CANE
+687 CAHE

>member
-7 AITVDNAVKAGKK
+7 AITVDNAVKASKK
-20 SKSSAAAVSKKE
+20 SKPSTAAVSKKE

-41 EQTSTSAVAKKPEV
+41 KQTSTSAVAKKP
-55 VPKNTSKKQTSTTSV
+55 K
-70 DEKVEVVP
+70 VVP

-100 NTPADMGGDYEP
+100 NTVADMGGDYEP

-209 LRPKGYFPRVSK
+209 LRPKGYFPRISK

-269 YCLLTTGIEE
+269 YCLLTTGVEE

-403 RSQMRRNKV
+403 RSQLRRNKV

-434 ELEKVR
+434 ELARVR

-451 AAENANP
+451 SAENAKP
-458 VEGMNPR
+458 VSE
-465 QPSAAKN
+465 SKN
-472 TSTKDKSTALPTKSD
+472 ATSKGNTTASPAN
-487 TPKPQDAATEEKSSI
+487 PQDATPE
-502 AKPQDDTQGIP
+502 AKGSPSQPQDATSGIP
-513 VETESKKVLR
+513 VEPESKKVLR
-523 LKKEVRVLKKQLSDL
+523 LKKEVKLLKKQLSDL

-550 RLVESEQDL
+550 RLSESEQDL

-631 RAEAE
+631 SAEAE
-636 NMELKEAKGGVP
+636 NMELREAKGGVP
-648 LEGGDKFRLV
+648 LEGGGKFRLV
-658 AAVGGRRR
+658 TAAGGRRR

-681 SVKVKG
+681 SVKVREF
-687 CANE
+687 AHE

>member
-7 AITVDNAVKAGKK
+7 AITVDNAVKAGRKGK
-20 SKSSAAAVSKKE
+20 PSAAAVSKKE
-32 KVVPKNTPK
+32 KAVPKNTSK
-41 EQTSTSAVAKKPEV
+41 VQTSTSAVAKKPEV

-70 DEKVEVVP
+70 DEKV
-78 KNTSE
+78 
-83 VQTETSVV
+83 
-91 AKKGEVVPK
+91 EVVPK

-147 KNAKINRKPVFT
+147 RNAKINRKPVFT

-279 FFKVKRYPK
+279 FFRVKRYPK

-298 LGDESR
+298 LGDEIR

-403 RSQMRRNKV
+403 RAQMRRNKV

-440 SELSKAEKELK
+440 SELSKAERELK
-451 AAENANP
+451 AAENAKP
-458 VEGMNPR
+458 VSE
-465 QPSAAKN
+465 SKN
-472 TSTKDKSTALPTKSD
+472 A
-487 TPKPQDAATEEKSSI
+487 TPKGNTTASPAQPQDATPE
-502 AKPQDDTQGIP
+502 AKGSPSQPQDATSGIP
-513 VETESKKVLR
+513 GEPESKKVLR
-523 LKKEVRVLKKQLSDL
+523 LKKEVKLLKKQLSDL

-550 RLVESEQDL
+550 RLSESEQDL

-621 IVEDLKGKLA
+621 IVEDLKGKLSS
-631 RAEAE
+631 AESE
-636 NMELKEAKGGVP
+636 NTKLKEEKSDSLTLGG
-648 LEGGDKFRLV
+648 GKFRLV
-658 AAVGGRRR
+658 TAAGGRRR

-681 SVKVKG
+681 SVKVREF
-687 CANE
+687 AHE

>member
-7 AITVDNAVKAGKK
+7 AITVDNAVKASKK
-20 SKSSAAAVSKKE
+20 SKPSTAAVSKKE
-32 KVVPKNTPK
+32 KAVPKNTSK
-41 EQTSTSAVAKKPEV
+41 VQTSTTSVAKKEEV
-55 VPKNTSKKQTSTTSV
+55 VPKNTSK
-70 DEKVEVVP
+70 
-78 KNTSE
+78 

-147 KNAKINRKPVFT
+147 RNAKINRKPVFT

-175 LSYYPHVDSHVMQD
+175 LSYYPHVDSHVMQE

-434 ELEKVR
+434 ELEQVKR
-440 SELSKAEKELK
+440 ELAKAERELK
-451 AAENANP
+451 SAENAKP
-458 VEGMNPR
+458 VSE
-465 QPSAAKN
+465 
-472 TSTKDKSTALPTKSD
+472 
-487 TPKPQDAATEEKSSI
+487 PQDATPKGNTTASP
-502 AKPQDDTQGIP
+502 AQPQDATPEAKGSPSQPQDATSGIP
-513 VETESKKVLR
+513 GEPESKKVLR
-523 LKKEVRVLKKQLSDL
+523 LKKEVKLLKKQLSDL

-621 IVEDLKGKLA
+621 IVEDLKGKLSS
-631 RAEAE
+631 AEAE

-681 SVKVKG
+681 SVKVREF
-687 CANE
+687 AHE

>member
-7 AITVDNAVKAGKK
+7 AITVDNATKAGKK
-20 SKSSAAAVSKKE
+20 SKSSTVAVSKKEEVVPKNTPEVQTSSSAVSKKE

-41 EQTSTSAVAKKPEV
+41 G
-55 VPKNTSKKQTSTTSV
+55 QTSTTSV
-70 DEKVEVVP
+70 DEKGEVVP
-78 KNTSE
+78 KNTSVE
-83 VQTETSVV
+83 S
-91 AKKGEVVPK
+91 KKGEVVPR
-100 NTPADMGGDYEP
+100 NTFVDMGGDYEP

-200 YSIIDMDEY
+200 YSIIDVDEY

-235 LDAMHL
+235 LDALHL

-255 VPSTIS
+255 VSSTIS

-269 YCLLTTGIEE
+269 YCLLTTGVEE

-403 RSQMRRNKV
+403 RSQLRRNKV

-429 KGVNA
+429 KGANA
-434 ELEKVR
+434 ELVR
-440 SELSKAEKELK
+440 VQRELEKAEKELK
-451 AAENANP
+451 AAESAKPVSEPQDATPKGNP
-458 VEGMNPR
+458 T
-465 QPSAAKN
+465 
-472 TSTKDKSTALPTKSD
+472 TSTA
-487 TPKPQDAATEEKSSI
+487 KPQDATPEAKSSPSQ
-502 AKPQDDTQGIP
+502 PQDATPGIP
-513 VETESKKVLR
+513 VEPESKKVLR
-523 LKKEVRVLKKQLSDL
+523 LKKEVRLLKKQLSDL

-550 RLVESEQDL
+550 RLSESEQDL

-588 TPLKARIQE
+588 TPLKVRIQE
-597 LEANARKDKG
+597 LEANARKDSG
-607 KIQSLED
+607 EIQSLKD
-614 NLSYEKH
+614 NLSYANH

-631 RAEAE
+631 SAEAE

-648 LEGGDKFRLV
+648 LEGVGKFRLV
-658 AAVGGRRR
+658 AVTGGHRR

-681 SVKVKG
+681 SVKVREF
-687 CANE
+687 AHE

>member
-7 AITVDNAVKAGKK
+7 AITIDNAPKSGKK

-32 KVVPKNTPK
+32 KAVPKNTSK
-41 EQTSTSAVAKKPEV
+41 EQNSTSAVAKKPKV

-200 YSIIDMDEY
+200 YSILDMDEY

-403 RSQMRRNKV
+403 RAQMRRNKV

-434 ELEKVR
+434 ELARVR

-451 AAENANP
+451 SAENAKP
-458 VEGMNPR
+458 VSE
-465 QPSAAKN
+465 
-472 TSTKDKSTALPTKSD
+472 
-487 TPKPQDAATEEKSSI
+487 PQDATSEAKSSP
-502 AKPQDDTQGIP
+502 AQPQDATPEAKGSPSQPQDATSGIP
-513 VETESKKVLR
+513 GEPESKKVLR
-523 LKKEVRVLKKQLSDL
+523 LKKEVKLLKKQLSDL

-550 RLVESEQDL
+550 RLSESEQDL

-631 RAEAE
+631 SAEAE

-648 LEGGDKFRLV
+648 LEGVGKFRLV
-658 AAVGGRRR
+658 TAAGGRRR
-666 VFLPRATFEALSSFG
+666 VFLPRATFEALISFG
-681 SVKVKG
+681 SVKVREF
-687 CANE
+687 AHE

>member
-7 AITVDNAVKAGKK
+7 AITIDNAPKSGKK

-32 KVVPKNTPK
+32 KAVPKNTSK
-41 EQTSTSAVAKKPEV
+41 EQNSTSAVAKKPKV

-200 YSIIDMDEY
+200 YSILDMDEY

-403 RSQMRRNKV
+403 RAQMRRNKV

-434 ELEKVR
+434 ELARVR

-451 AAENANP
+451 SAENAKP
-458 VEGMNPR
+458 VSE
-465 QPSAAKN
+465 
-472 TSTKDKSTALPTKSD
+472 
-487 TPKPQDAATEEKSSI
+487 PQDATPKGNTTASP
-502 AKPQDDTQGIP
+502 ANPQDATPEAKGSPSQPQDATSGIP
-513 VETESKKVLR
+513 GEPESKKVLR
-523 LKKEVRVLKKQLSDL
+523 LKKEVKLLKKQLSDL

-550 RLVESEQDL
+550 RLSESEQDL

-631 RAEAE
+631 SAEAE

-658 AAVGGRRR
+658 AAAGGRRR
-666 VFLPRATFEALSSFG
+666 VFLPRATFEALISFG
-681 SVKVKG
+681 SVKVREF
-687 CANE
+687 AHE

>member
-7 AITVDNAVKAGKK
+7 AITIDNAPKSGKK

-32 KVVPKNTPK
+32 KAVPKNTSK
-41 EQTSTSAVAKKPEV
+41 EQNSTSAVAKKPKV

-200 YSIIDMDEY
+200 YSILDMDEY

-434 ELEKVR
+434 ELARVR

-451 AAENANP
+451 SAENAKP
-458 VEGMNPR
+458 VSE
-465 QPSAAKN
+465 
-472 TSTKDKSTALPTKSD
+472 
-487 TPKPQDAATEEKSSI
+487 PQDATPKGNTTASP
-502 AKPQDDTQGIP
+502 ANPQDATPEAKGSPSQPQDATSGIP
-513 VETESKKVLR
+513 GEPESKKVLR
-523 LKKEVRVLKKQLSDL
+523 LKKEVKLLKKQLSDL

-550 RLVESEQDL
+550 RLSESEQDL

-631 RAEAE
+631 SAEAE

-658 AAVGGRRR
+658 AAAGGRRR
-666 VFLPRATFEALSSFG
+666 VFLPRATFEALISFG
-681 SVKVKG
+681 SVKVREF
-687 CANE
+687 AHE

>member
-7 AITVDNAVKAGKK
+7 AITIDNAPKSGKK
-20 SKSSAAAVSKKE
+20 SKSSDAAVSKKE
-32 KVVPKNTPK
+32 KVVPKNTSK
-41 EQTSTSAVAKKPEV
+41 EQTSASAVAKKPKV
-55 VPKNTSKKQTSTTSV
+55 VPKNTSKGQTSAASV
-70 DEKVEVVP
+70 AKNEKVVP

-100 NTPADMGGDYEP
+100 NTVADMGGDYEP

-147 KNAKINRKPVFT
+147 RNAKINRKPVFT

-200 YSIIDMDEY
+200 YSIIDVDEY

-434 ELEKVR
+434 ELARVR
-440 SELSKAEKELK
+440 GELSKAEKELK
-451 AAENANP
+451 SVENAKP
-458 VEGMNPR
+458 VSE
-465 QPSAAKN
+465 
-472 TSTKDKSTALPTKSD
+472 
-487 TPKPQDAATEEKSSI
+487 PQDATPEAKSSPSQ
-502 AKPQDDTQGIP
+502 PQDATPEAKGSPSQPQDATSGIP
-513 VETESKKVLR
+513 VEPESKKVLR
-523 LKKEVRVLKKQLSDL
+523 LKKEVKLLKKQLSDL

-550 RLVESEQDL
+550 RLVESEQSL

-631 RAEAE
+631 SAEAE
-636 NMELKEAKGGVP
+636 NTKLKEEKSDSLTLGG
-648 LEGGDKFRLV
+648 GKFRLV
-658 AAVGGRRR
+658 AAAGGCRR
-666 VFLPRATFEALSSFG
+666 VFLPRATFEALRSFG
-681 SVKVKG
+681 SVKVRE
-687 CANE
+687 CINE